1 MTRIARPDRP
11 HPTRQKIGL
20 RRRLPLGL
28 ALLLVTALAGCSILD
43 GDDVLTLEVAET
55 RLPCVGVAPQ
65 ECLLVR
71 SRPTEDFGLF
81 YDGISGFDYE
91 PGFRW
96 TLRVTRHRVN
106 NPPADGPDFEYR
118 LVSIQA
124 KQPSPR
130 AELLAVTEQ
139 AQALWR
145 ASRAVDY
152 TMVEERV
159 CVCVPDGV
167 GPVRIG
173 VTRQDGST
181 VSTFE
186 RVTELH
192 YVADNRVV
200 SINFEPF
207 FLSVQGLFSY
217 LRYAIASDAHEIDVE
232 FDDDTGYVRRLYV
245 DWEEFL
251 GNDEFEYIVH
261 SLS

>member
-11 HPTRQKIGL
+11 NPTRRRIGL
-20 RRRLPLGL
+20 RRRLPLAL
-28 ALLLVTALAGCSILD
+28 ALLFVTALAGCD
-43 GDDVLTLEVAET
+43 VVGGDDILTLEVAET
-55 RLPCVGVAPQ
+55 RLPCIGIGPQ

-81 YDGISGFDYE
+81 HDAITGFDYE
-91 PGFRW
+91 PGYRW
-96 TLRVTRHRVN
+96 VLRVTRHRVN
-106 NPPADGPDFEYR
+106 NPPADGSDFEYR
-118 LVSIQA
+118 LVSIQS

-130 AELLAVTEQ
+130 AELLAVTGQ

-145 ASRAVDY
+145 ASRPVTY

-167 GPVRIG
+167 GPVRLE
-173 VTRQDGST
+173 VTLQDGST
-181 VSTFE
+181 ISTYE

-192 YVADNRVV
+192 YVADDRAV
-200 SINFEPF
+200 STNFEPF

-217 LRYAIASDAHEIDVE
+217 LRYAIASDAFDIDVE
-232 FDDDTGYVRRLYV
+232 FDDETGYVRRLYV
-245 DWEEFL
+245 DWLEFL
-251 GNDEFEYIVH
+251 ANDEFEYIVH